1 MFNSNKAKL
10 PESGSRET
18 NADSAFSFRSSN
30 PASPQARAGEEPR
43 ADAADSVSRGPDQA
57 AEFRARAASGRSGGL
72 SAAETGRG
80 LTACGLVVDYGGGP
94 VLGPLDLDLQEHGI
108 YTVLGPSGSGK
119 STLLRAA
126 AGLVPGFG
134 GQLAYGGRPIGGR
147 GAAGTGGV
155 RVGFVPQNYGL
166 LPWHTA
172 LANVKNALKIARP
185 EESRAER
192 DESARHWLART
203 GLAGLEG
210 RYPRALS
217 GGQQQRVAIARAFAV
232 RPDLLL
238 LDEPFSALDS
248 VTREGLQ
255 NLLLESWRQQPST
268 TLFVTHDVEEAVL
281 LGRQILMLTRID
293 NLSAYDSVSSAA
305 LGGSSAS
312 SRPQKAASE
321 AASSGSGVRL
331 IDNESVFSLEDRD
344 KRDSEA
350 FHTQTRQIRQLMRE
364 GGRAGG

>member
-1 MFNSNKAKL
+1 M

-18 NADSAFSFRSSN
+18 NADAAFSFRSSN

-43 ADAADSVSRGPDQA
+43 ADAADSASRGPDRA
-57 AEFRARAASGRSGGL
+57 AECRARAASGRSGGL
-72 SAAETGRG
+72 SAAESGRG
-80 LTACGLVVDYGGGP
+80 LTARGLVVDYGGGP

-119 STLLRAA
+119 STLLRTA
-126 AGLVPGFG
+126 AGLTPRFRGS
-134 GQLAYGGRPIGGR
+134 LAYGGRPIGGR
-147 GAAGTGGV
+147 GAAGAGV

-192 DESARHWLART
+192 DESARRWLARM

-238 LDEPFSALDS
+238 LDEPFSALDA

-255 NLLLESWRQQPST
+255 NLLLDNWRQQPST

-281 LGRQILMLTRID
+281 LGRQIVMLT
-293 NLSAYDSVSSAA
+293 
-305 LGGSSAS
+305 GGSGSFSAEAERADRSGGAPFFPNEDVRERESQDEFPASAS
-312 SRPQKAASE
+312 
-321 AASSGSGVRL
+321 GIRL
-331 IDNESVFSLEDRD
+331 IDNAVVFSLADSD

-350 FHTQTRQIRQLMRE
+350 FREQTRRVRRLLRE
-364 GGRAGG
+364 GR